1 MSWTTL
7 DMPRKNKA
15 TLARLAN
22 FPKAPPKSYR
32 TTVEDASDSE
42 SDSEDSEYRPNTRS
56 TTLTTPDNDD
66 DRGEALKEGIHHRAR
81 SHLWLLP
88 QVPLWIKFYW
98 TILGGSE
105 IPVSFK
111 PQNRWPRSNG
121 TECSRVSWWHSAFAN
136 QTVSSILAL
145 LLNF

>member
-1 MSWTTL
+1 
-7 DMPRKNKA
+7 MPRKNKA

-66 DRGEALKEGIHHRAR
+66 DRGEALKVRFFVLEDDFLEEDDAPELDDVSDSDPEEFGLDDDEEA
-81 SHLWLLP
+81 
-88 QVPLWIKFYW
+88 
-98 TILGGSE
+98 E
-105 IPVSFK
+105 IQDDV
-111 PQNRWPRSNG
+111 R
-121 TECSRVSWWHSAFAN
+121 
-136 QTVSSILAL
+136 
-145 LLNF
+145 LLNFSRVLQRAQEIAAEAEREK